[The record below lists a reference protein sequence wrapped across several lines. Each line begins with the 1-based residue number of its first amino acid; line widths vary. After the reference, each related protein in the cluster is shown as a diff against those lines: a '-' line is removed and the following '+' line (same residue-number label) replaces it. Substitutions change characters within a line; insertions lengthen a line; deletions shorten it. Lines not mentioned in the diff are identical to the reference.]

1 MPFSSLPLYY
11 ILVLFVRG
19 WLFMWT
25 NKGSLILQ
33 STIQM
38 QSSNSELVCHWLSH
52 TCICN
57 NGKGRMTSIIDRSGP
72 GANGKPPKKAQRTQ
86 RNGWHIRVIQYLLPV
101 LGSIIVAAAHTR
113 PFPGLIDPPHKRGE
127 RRQTRTCKLILQQPE
142 AEEVFSLVGRRRET
156 HPELYR
162 HHHHVHQWHNKK
174 AAACT
179 KHIGLCPELNKL

>member
-1 MPFSSLPLYY
+1 MHAFSSLPLYY

-25 NKGSLILQ
+25 NKRSLIIQ

-57 NGKGRMTSIIDRSGP
+57 NGKGRMTSIIDPSGP

-86 RNGWHIRVIQYLLPV
+86 RNGWHIRVIQYLFPV

-113 PFPGLIDPPHKRGE
+113 PFPGLIDPPTRGE
-127 RRQTRTCKLILQQPE
+127 IRQTRTCKLIWQQPE
-142 AEEVFSLVGRRRET
+142 AEEVFSLVGRRRQT

-162 HHHHVHQWHNKK
+162 HHHVHQWHNEK

-179 KHIGLCPELNKL
+179 KHIGLCPEPNKL